1 MSMSTTHEVSLL
13 NNKDEMFVL
22 KNILYKLLNAG
33 VARES
38 GLENQYRRQSI
49 NSFSLVI
56 ILITS
61 PYYYFFALG
70 QLWTPLWI
78 LVGMH
83 CLFAMILLINYWGN
97 YKLANYVLIFTSN
110 TCVLIMSYYFG
121 FDSGFHLYL
130 YLGPLFIFWIY
141 ELNQKRDI
149 IIAIAIDVVY
159 YILIYTLKIYDIEL
173 YTMKGVGVFE
183 FYSINVVLNLVIM
196 FLLFYNYTEYYKILT
211 DSLLEKQQNLS
222 EEVSKRIK
230 SEEYTQ
236 KLFQDLS
243 ESYKNLE
250 QFSFIVSHNL
260 RSPLSNVKGFL
271 TLYEPQEEL
280 SENDQVVQSVKESTE
295 HLDMILTDLNV
306 ILGPKKQAL
315 ETKSQVLLSDLV
327 EEVKI
332 SLSEEIYRNRIVIKQ
347 EFNPDIKLITIKTVL
362 NSVLFNLFQN
372 AIKYKSLSAPPEIK
386 VIAFQHQDLMEIRI
400 QDNGIGIDLERY
412 KDRLFKLYNRFSNT
426 QEGKGIGLY
435 LVKSNVEMLG
445 GRIDVESQVNAGS
458 TFIIQFKNT

>member
-1 MSMSTTHEVSLL
+1 MGSTHEVSLL
-13 NNKDEMFVL
+13 KDEMFVL

-33 VARES
+33 VERES

-49 NSFSLVI
+49 NSFSLII

-61 PYYYFFALG
+61 PYYFFFSLG
-70 QLWTPLWI
+70 ELWNPLWI
-78 LVGMH
+78 LLVMH
-83 CLFAMILLINYWGN
+83 VLFAMILFVNYWGN

-110 TCVLIMSYYFG
+110 TGILIMSYYFG

-149 IIAIAIDVVY
+149 IIAICIDLVY
-159 YILIYTLKIYDIEL
+159 YVLIYTMKIYDMQL
-173 YTMKGVGVFE
+173 YSMKGVGVFE
-183 FYSINVVLNLVIM
+183 FYSINVVLNIVIM

-211 DSLLEKQQNLS
+211 DSLLEKQENLS
-222 EEVSKRIK
+222 EEVAKRIK

-271 TLYEPQEEL
+271 TLYEPQEEPT
-280 SENDQVVQSVKESTE
+280 ENDNVVQNVKESTE

-315 ETKSQVLLSDLV
+315 ETKSEVLLLDLV
-327 EEVKI
+327 EEVKV
-332 SLSEEIYRNRIVIKQ
+332 SLSEEIRLNRIVIKQ
-347 EFNPDIKLITIKTVL
+347 EFNPGLKLHTIKTVL
-362 NSVLFNLFQN
+362 NSILFNLFQN
-372 AIKYKSLSAPPEIK
+372 AIKYKSLSEEPEIK
-386 VIAFQHQDLMEIRI
+386 VIADQKEEGIEIRI

-445 GRIDVESQVNAGS
+445 GRIDIESEVNAGS
-458 TFIIQFKNT
+458 TFIIQFKNA